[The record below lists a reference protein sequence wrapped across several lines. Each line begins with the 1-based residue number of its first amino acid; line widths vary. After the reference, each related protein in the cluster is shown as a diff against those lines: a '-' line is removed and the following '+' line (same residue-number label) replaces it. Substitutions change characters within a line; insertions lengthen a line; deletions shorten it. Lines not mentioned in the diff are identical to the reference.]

1 MRFFALDT
9 DASFAHAVAGAG
21 GFAFDMHEMRD
32 FGGGEHKGRPLV
44 SVRGQ
49 DVFVLAGL
57 HGDAELSTN
66 DRLMR
71 ALFFVGACRDHG
83 AASVTAICPL
93 LPYSRKDRRTKPLDP
108 LGARYVAQLF
118 EAVGASAVV
127 TVEAHNPAAF
137 DNAFR
142 IPAVHLD
149 ARRLFVNHVRE
160 RAGDA
165 PFALVSPDIGGFK
178 RVQRL
183 AESFGEEERERLT
196 LGLCEKRRSA
206 GVVSGGFFAGDV
218 KDRPVWILDDM
229 IVGGG
234 TMRRAIR
241 ASLEA
246 GASEVRLVTTHAL
259 FDAEALQDLLD
270 TGAREVVVTDTVAP
284 LGEALTG
291 HAKVEVLSIAPMLA
305 QCIDRMRLGEP
316 IEQLL
321 SAG

>member
-9 DASFAHAVAGAG
+9 EKSLAQAVADAG
-21 GFAFDMHEMRD
+21 GFAIDPHEIRD
-32 FGGGEHKGRPLV
+32 FEEGEHKGRPLV
-44 SVRGQ
+44 DVQGE

-57 HGDAELSTN
+57 RGSGALSTN
-66 DRLMR
+66 DRLIR
-71 ALFFVGACRDHG
+71 TLFFIGACRDHG

-93 LPYSRKDRRTKPLDP
+93 LPYARKDRRTKPHDP
-108 LGARYVAQLF
+108 LGARYVAQLL
-118 EAVGASAVV
+118 EAVGTSAVV

-142 IPAVHLD
+142 IPALHLD
-149 ARRLFVNHVRE
+149 ARQLFMRHVRA

-178 RVQRL
+178 RVQLL
-183 AESFGEEERERLT
+183 AESFDEAERARLS
-196 LGLCEKRRSA
+196 LGLCEKRRSG

-218 KDRPVWILDDM
+218 RDRPVWILDDM

-246 GASEVRLVTTHAL
+246 GASEVRLAATHAL
-259 FDAEALQDLLD
+259 FDAETLD
-270 TGAREVVVTDTVAP
+270 GLIAEGAREVVVTDTAAP
-284 LGEALTG
+284 LDDGLRKTAGL
-291 HAKVEVLSIAPMLA
+291 EVLAIAPVIA
-305 QCIDRMRLGEP
+305 ACVARLRGGTAAD
-316 IEQLL
+316 LCH
-321 SAG
+321 AD